1 MFKDA
6 KILDAEGTL
15 DVEVLEKYIVE
26 HLKGVVGEEY
36 AEVKPN
42 ISFTDGVI
50 TETPDNNEQENEETS
65 SPQTGDDAHIAVWTC
80 LAVLCLSGLVA
91 LEIYRRKQ
99 AQ

>member
-15 DVEVLEKYIVE
+15 DVELLENYIVE
-26 HLKGVVGEEY
+26 HLDGVIGEEY

-50 TETPDNNEQENEETS
+50 EETPDNNDQENKEPS
-65 SPQTGDDAHIAVWTC
+65 SPQTGDNSYIVVWTL
-80 LAVLCLSGLVA
+80 LAVLSISALVI
-91 LEIYRRKQ
+91 LGIYRRKEIQ
-99 AQ
+99 